1 VVILGKNIEKENIY
15 DFYNLFIIVVI
26 VMVRHQKGVH
36 RVVEMMTMVD
46 IHLQTAID
54 IQGMDGY

>member
-26 VMVRHQKGVH
+26 VMVRRRKGVH

-46 IHLQTAID
+46 IHLQIAIA